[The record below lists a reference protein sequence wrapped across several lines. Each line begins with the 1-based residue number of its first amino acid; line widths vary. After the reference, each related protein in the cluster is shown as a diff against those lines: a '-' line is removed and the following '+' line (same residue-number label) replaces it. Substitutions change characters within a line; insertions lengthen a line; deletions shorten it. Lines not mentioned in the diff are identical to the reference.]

1 MYIVWKSYKQYKD
14 YLPEFINMY
23 KLLHIIT
30 IVAFSLLASGCSH
43 PSLYQELG
51 NQLKEMPGHNARV
64 EDVSMLLGTPPKGC
78 KPVESARPLIGILC
92 DNKEPMVIS
101 VTPNSPAYQA
111 GIHPGD
117 RIISINNHNIVNAAQ
132 FLETL
137 RTNAVE
143 GEPLHIVTNK
153 GSLVV
158 VPKVQKAEQCYWE
171 LQADQVTNSS
181 GVAAGSGGSA
191 YQRFFRTSCRV
202 NNGFLS
208 KCKTNWQE

>member
-1 MYIVWKSYKQYKD
+1 MCKPLQIIV
-14 YLPEFINMY
+14 
-23 KLLHIIT
+23 
-30 IVAFSLLASGCSH
+30 IVAFSILASGCAH

-51 NQLKEMPGHNARV
+51 NQLKEMSGHKAGI
-64 EDVSMLLGTPPKGC
+64 EDVSMLLAVPPKRC
-78 KPVESARPLIGILC
+78 KPVESARPFMGILC
-92 DNKEPMVIS
+92 DNKEPIVIS

-117 RIISINNHNIVNAAQ
+117 RIISINNQTIVNAAQ

-137 RTNAVE
+137 RTGAVE

-171 LQADQVTNSS
+171 LQADQITGSNS
-181 GVAAGSGGSA
+181 VAASSGGSA
-191 YQRFFRTSCRV
+191 YQKFFRASCLV

-208 KCKTNWQE
+208 RCNAKWQE